1 MKRRNLIAAIGAVTA
16 GGAAIGTGAF
26 TSVEAERSASISIAD
41 EDTGLLALTALDTD
55 EGGFVIEGD
64 RNELRF
70 DFNQADSV
78 GGSGTGSKS
87 VYKFDRLFA
96 IENQGTQT
104 VYVDSEFQDAEE
116 EGLFEEGYLDD
127 IGLYIEEVDDY
138 FLDGENAALKLEPGD
153 SADIGFEIDT
163 GEEGVPDSLT
173 FSDDLDTELS
183 AVDEEPEGVTILD
196 EDGEEVGNGPAG

>member
-16 GGAAIGTGAF
+16 GGAAVGTGAF

-127 IGLYIEEVDDY
+127 IGLYIEEVDEH
-138 FLDGENAALKLEPGD
+138 FLDGEDAALKLEPGD

-163 GEEGVPDSLT
+163 GKEGVPAD
-173 FSDDLDTELS
+173 FQNSDDLDTELS

-196 EDGEEVGNGPAG
+196 EDGEEVGNGPTG

>member
-70 DFNQADSV
+70 NFNQADSV

-127 IGLYIEEVDDY
+127 IGLYIEEVDEH
-138 FLDGENAALKLEPGD
+138 FLDGEDAALKLEPGD